1 MAGHPINDQVK
12 VLVDT
17 DSFGFGGA
25 KKGVE
30 SGVVVEVPK
39 ELVYLGFHSF
49 AFENSFDNTE
59 ALKKTQAYYNK
70 FIDKR
75 IFWESFQDRGRRF
88 VEGKEEFVYIKMTD
102 ILFYADSVDD
112 DIQLAVDA
120 QAFNPG
126 V

>member
-1 MAGHPINDQVK
+1 MAGHPVNDQVK
-12 VLVDT
+12 VLVDS
-17 DSFGFGGA
+17 DEFGFGGV

-30 SGVVVEVPK
+30 SGVVVEVPEK
-39 ELVYLGFHSF
+39 LIYLGFHSF
-49 AFENSFDNTE
+49 AFENSFDNNE
-59 ALKKTQAYYNK
+59 ALAQTQIYYNQ
-70 FIDKR
+70 FLNKR

-88 VEGKEEFVYIKMTD
+88 VEGKKEFVYIKMTD
-102 ILFYADSVDD
+102 ILFYADNVDD